1 MENKIAGNIAAVKY
15 NPVTV
20 VKKNESSHPSSD
32 RKLTDDLKKK
42 VKEKQLDMQ
51 NMLKFPGCSFIL
63 VLSDEVGESTK
74 SCDCV
79 LCFQSVQ
86 RTDLDGMIQHCKSKE
101 HLLKVME
108 LLNPH
113 CADIYSKNGTEH
125 EILSILNCRSGD
137 LDKDGVSFAPLSTF
151 LSVRKNINTSVSS
164 SPKNIGDNDCV
175 KGVKDSSIVEGAKGS
190 KIISLKRKSC
200 YDNQTSPHKPE
211 KEICTPPKNIKL
223 AAESVTNKGT
233 VNKDSKDAT
242 ETQKLKVKIER
253 IKDTANKKQNESSQP
268 GSNPKVTHDDEGKKL
283 EEKKKEIRKMLN
295 IPGHSFI
302 LVLSDKIDEEK
313 EVYDC
318 VLCYQYSQRTNL
330 EGIIQHCKSRNHL
343 LKVLDLVN
351 RKCAAFYSNK
361 GTEFQIISVLK
372 SRASELDKD
381 GVTFAPYSTFF
392 SVRVAIF
399 KRILGLLKNPIK
411 DKEDWTNIIPR
422 ESLTP
427 IKSPE
432 SEPTHPCL
440 SSKSLSSA
448 KDIESNANVTAL
460 SKSKPLS
467 KNMPLVKSE
476 SSIPKSKIAVKN
488 SAANSEL
495 EKSNGTMPKCE
506 KIVGNEDPK
515 DAILNL
521 KKKNMK
527 ISSLPNTKSLD
538 SSQSN
543 ISAMKSKTSTNIGD
557 AKCSPATVVK
567 KNESSQ
573 PYFDPKVTD
582 DIKGKTFE
590 EKKLEI
596 QKVLHSPGHSFIL
609 VLSEKIDEDKKAY
622 DCVLCHKNTQ
632 RTSLEGIIQHCKSK
646 DHMLKS
652 HGIG

>member
-42 VKEKQLDMQ
+42 VKEKKMDMQ
-51 NMLKFPGCSFIL
+51 KMLKFPGCSFIL

-151 LSVRKNINTSVSS
+151 LSVRKVIFKRILTLRKKPVKAKEDWTKTNLRKTLTPVQSPKRTPSSLSPSSVSS

-175 KGVKDSSIVEGAKGS
+175 KDVRDSSIVEGA
-190 KIISLKRKSC
+190 KRKSC

-233 VNKDSKDAT
+233 VIKDSKDAT

-268 GSNPKVTHDDEGKKL
+268 HSNPKVTHDDKGKKL

-318 VLCYQYSQRTNL
+318 VLCNQHSQRTNL

-343 LKVLDLVN
+343 LKV
-351 RKCAAFYSNK
+351 
-361 GTEFQIISVLK
+361 
-372 SRASELDKD
+372 
-381 GVTFAPYSTFF
+381 
-392 SVRVAIF
+392 
-399 KRILGLLKNPIK
+399 
-411 DKEDWTNIIPR
+411 W
-422 ESLTP
+422 
-427 IKSPE
+427 
-432 SEPTHPCL
+432 
-440 SSKSLSSA
+440 
-448 KDIESNANVTAL
+448 
-460 SKSKPLS
+460 
-467 KNMPLVKSE
+467 
-476 SSIPKSKIAVKN
+476 
-488 SAANSEL
+488 
-495 EKSNGTMPKCE
+495 
-506 KIVGNEDPK
+506 
-515 DAILNL
+515 
-521 KKKNMK
+521 
-527 ISSLPNTKSLD
+527 
-538 SSQSN
+538 
-543 ISAMKSKTSTNIGD
+543 
-557 AKCSPATVVK
+557 
-567 KNESSQ
+567 
-573 PYFDPKVTD
+573 
-582 DIKGKTFE
+582 
-590 EKKLEI
+590 
-596 QKVLHSPGHSFIL
+596 
-609 VLSEKIDEDKKAY
+609 
-622 DCVLCHKNTQ
+622 
-632 RTSLEGIIQHCKSK
+632 
-646 DHMLKS
+646 
-652 HGIG
+652 